1 MAWIWTVAAVGR
13 YSFTPV
19 TLTGRPS
26 HMNAIEPAAPPTP
39 SARQRAAS
47 LKERVYII
55 FTSLAVVL
63 ALRSHADETTPA
75 AAAATLSIVV
85 IGSLLGIFV
94 ADLLSHLTVHSTLP
108 TGAELHHMIAVSAD
122 GLGVLVTPLLLLT
135 AAGLGL
141 WSTAVALGWAI
152 VVLVVSLAV
161 VGFLAIRRL
170 EIPLRHKAA
179 IMFAEVVLSLLVI
192 GLELLAHS
200 L

>member
-1 MAWIWTVAAVGR
+1 MQATERTV
-13 YSFTPV
+13 P
-19 TLTGRPS
+19 PS
-26 HMNAIEPAAPPTP
+26 P

-63 ALRSHADETTPA
+63 ALRSHADETSPA

-94 ADLLSHLTVHSTLP
+94 ADLLSHLTVHSKLP
-108 TGAELHHMIAVSAD
+108 TGEELHHMITVCLG
-122 GLGVLVTPLLLLT
+122 GLGVLVVPLILLA
-135 AAGLGL
+135 AAGLGV
-141 WSTAVALGWAI
+141 WTTAVALGWAV

-170 EIPLRHKAA
+170 EIPLHHKAA

-192 GLELLAHS
+192 GLELVAHN

>member
-1 MAWIWTVAAVGR
+1 MQATEPTV
-13 YSFTPV
+13 P
-19 TLTGRPS
+19 PS
-26 HMNAIEPAAPPTP
+26 P

-63 ALRSHADETTPA
+63 ALRSHADETTPL

-94 ADLLSHLTVHSTLP
+94 ADLLSHLTVHSKLP
-108 TGAELHHMIAVSAD
+108 TGEELHHMITVSAG

-141 WSTAVALGWAI
+141 WSTAVALGWQ
-152 VVLVVSLAV
+152 SLFWLSRSASS
-161 VGFLAIRRL
+161 GSSRS
-170 EIPLRHKAA
+170 AA
-179 IMFAEVVLSLLVI
+179 SRSRSVTRPPSC
-192 GLELLAHS
+192 S
-200 L
+200 PKSC

>member
-1 MAWIWTVAAVGR
+1 MQE
-13 YSFTPV
+13 
-19 TLTGRPS
+19 
-26 HMNAIEPAAPPTP
+26 IEPASPLSP

-63 ALRSHADETTPA
+63 ALRSHADETSPG

-94 ADLLSHLTVHSTLP
+94 ADLLSHLTVHSKLP
-108 TGAELHHMIAVSAD
+108 TGDELHHMITVSAG
-122 GLGVLVTPLLLLT
+122 GLGVLLTPLLLLT
-135 AAGLGL
+135 GAGLGL
-141 WSTAVALGWAI
+141 WSTAVALGWAV
-152 VVLVVSLAV
+152 VVLVVSLMV
-161 VGFLAIRRL
+161 VGYLAIRRL
-170 EIPLRHKAA
+170 EIPVHHKVA

-192 GLELLAHS
+192 GLELLAHN

>member
-1 MAWIWTVAAVGR
+1 MAWIWIVAVVGMW
-13 YSFTPV
+13 SFTPV

-26 HMNAIEPAAPPTP
+26 HMNPIEPRVTLSPA
-39 SARQRAAS
+39 ARQRAAS

-63 ALRSHADETTPA
+63 ALRSHADETSPA

-94 ADLLSHLTVHSTLP
+94 ADLLSHLTVHSKLP
-108 TGAELHHMIAVSAD
+108 TGEELHHMMAVSAG
-122 GLGVLVTPLLLLT
+122 GLGVLVTPLLLLA

-141 WSTAVALGWAI
+141 WSTAVALGWAV
-152 VVLVVSLAV
+152 VVLVASLMV
-161 VGFLAIRRL
+161 VGYLAIRRL
-170 EIPLRHKAA
+170 DIPLHHKAA

-192 GLELLAHS
+192 GLELIAHN

>member
-1 MAWIWTVAAVGR
+1 MQE
-13 YSFTPV
+13 
-19 TLTGRPS
+19 
-26 HMNAIEPAAPPTP
+26 IEPASPHSA

-94 ADLLSHLTVHSTLP
+94 ADMLSHLTVHSQLP
-108 TGAELHHMIAVSAD
+108 TGEELHHMITVSAS
-122 GLGVLVTPLLLLT
+122 GLGVLVTPLLLLA
-135 AAGLGL
+135 AAGLGI
-141 WSTAVALGWAI
+141 WSTAVALGWAV

-161 VGFLAIRRL
+161 VGFLAIRNL

-192 GLELLAHS
+192 GLELVAHN